1 MSGDTA
7 DEDSFTLIPSPV
19 LTGLT
24 PGERDTLDGGWPPIC
39 FQPSAFKPA
48 PSSRSYACR
57 VSARQ
62 P

>member
-7 DEDSFTLIPSPV
+7 DDDSFTLIPSPV
-19 LTGLT
+19 LTL
-24 PGERDTLDGGWPPIC
+24 GERDTLDGGRPPIC